1 MTAYNGV
8 VTFKGCSKISVYLD
22 NYKNMAQA
30 KERGKNKQLV
40 INMTASLV
48 AFIVGL
54 GVRFLLT
61 PYIVE
66 SLGAEAYGFIGLSM
80 NILSY
85 TSLVTIALNSMSSR
99 FITIS
104 YVERNFKK
112 TNQYFSSVFYSNL
125 ILAVLIL
132 ILGLVLV
139 LFLEEVVK
147 IPSYLVVDVKVLF
160 LLLLINST
168 ITLIMEV
175 WRVAIFVKNRLDLSN
190 IRNIVGHILNASVL
204 LFLFSFF
211 SPHIW
216 YMGIAGII
224 LGIYTSIANY
234 RIGKEIAP
242 ELSIKKT
249 YFDISKVFELIKAGS
264 WNVLNMLGEI
274 LGQDLD
280 LVIANICIGAAAMG
294 IFSITRNIPF
304 MILGLFQM
312 LAGTFAPILT
322 RLYAE
327 KKNEELL
334 AELKKTIRILGFFT
348 TFPLA
353 SLFLLGED
361 FYRLW
366 LPSQDA
372 SLLQNLTIIGGL
384 ISMVFAMPLE
394 ALWNIFTI
402 TNKLKYST
410 YVVLANNVLVFL
422 TVLCSMFIVE
432 EATVKLF
439 ILAGARVFWGSLRA
453 LIFLPLYGAYCLGV
467 SKTTFYPPILKSVLS
482 LIIVLVV
489 GEFIVSIS
497 QTNTWIWFIFNV
509 FVICLLTAVM
519 NCFIV
524 LERQDIQYL
533 KVKLLKL

>member
-1 MTAYNGV
+1 MKQV
-8 VTFKGCSKISVYLD
+8 R
-22 NYKNMAQA
+22 
-30 KERGKNKQLV
+30 ERGKNKQLI
-40 INMTASLV
+40 INMTASFV

-85 TSLVTIALNSMSSR
+85 TSLITIALNSMSGR

-104 YVERNFKK
+104 YVEKNFKK

-125 ILAVLIL
+125 ILAAIIMVLGLIL
-132 ILGLVLV
+132 M
-139 LFLEEVVK
+139 LFLEDVVK
-147 IPSYLVVDVKVLF
+147 IPPYLVVDVKVLF
-160 LLLLINST
+160 VLLLINST
-168 ITLIMEV
+168 ITLVMEI
-175 WRVAIFVKNRLDLSN
+175 WRVSIFVKNRLDLSN
-190 IRNIVGHILNASVL
+190 IRNIIGHILNASVL
-204 LFLFSFF
+204 LFLFAFF

-234 RIGKEIAP
+234 RIGKNITP
-242 ELSIKKT
+242 ELSIKKS
-249 YFDISKVFELIKAGS
+249 YFDISKVYELTKAGA

-274 LGQDLD
+274 LGQGLD
-280 LVIANICIGAAAMG
+280 LIIANICIGTTAMG

-353 SLFLLGED
+353 CLFLLGED

-410 YVVLANNVLVFL
+410 YVVLANNILVFL
-422 TVLCSMFIVE
+422 TVLCSMFIIE
-432 EATVKLF
+432 DSTIKLF

-453 LIFLPLYGAYCLGV
+453 LIFLPLYGSYCLGI
-467 SKTTFYPPILKSVLS
+467 SKITFYPPILKSTLS
-482 LIIVLVV
+482 LIAVL
-489 GEFIVSIS
+489 GIGTFIVPIS
-497 QTNTWIWFIFNV
+497 PNNTWILLIFNAL
-509 FVICLLTAVM
+509 IRCILTAII
-519 NCFIV
+519 NCFII
-524 LERQDIQYL
+524 LKKQDIQYL
-533 KVKLLKL
+533 KIKLLKL

>member
-1 MTAYNGV
+1 M
-8 VTFKGCSKISVYLD
+8 L
-22 NYKNMAQA
+22 

-48 AFIVGL
+48 AFVVGL

-85 TSLVTIALNSMSSR
+85 TSLITIALNSMSGR

-104 YVERNFKK
+104 YVEKK
-112 TNQYFSSVFYSNL
+112 YKKANQYFSSVFYSNL
-125 ILAVLIL
+125 ILAVAIL
-132 ILGLVLV
+132 ILGLILI
-139 LFLEEVVK
+139 LFLEDVII
-147 IPSYLVVDVKVLF
+147 IPPYLVVDVKVLF

-168 ITLIMEV
+168 ITLVMEV
-175 WRVAIFVKNRLDLSN
+175 WRCAIFAKNRLDLSN

-211 SPHIW
+211 TPHIW
-216 YMGIAGII
+216 YMGVAGII

-234 RIGKEIAP
+234 RIGKVITP
-242 ELSIKKT
+242 ELSINKSF
-249 YFDISKVFELIKAGS
+249 FDIKKVYELIKAGS

-274 LGQDLD
+274 LGQGLD
-280 LVIANICIGAAAMG
+280 LIIANIFIGATAMG

-304 MILGLFQM
+304 MVLGLFQM

-327 KKNEELL
+327 KKEEELL

-353 SLFLLGED
+353 CLFLLGED
-361 FYRLW
+361 FYQLW
-366 LPSQDA
+366 LPSQNA
-372 SLLQNLTIIGGL
+372 SLLQNLTIFGGL

-410 YVVLANNVLVFL
+410 YVVLANNIMIFL
-422 TVLCSMFIVE
+422 TVFCSMFIVE
-432 EATVKLF
+432 DTNVKLF

-453 LIFLPLYGAYCLGV
+453 LIFLPLYGAHCLGV
-467 SKTTFYPPILKSVLS
+467 SKTTFYPPIMKSVLS
-482 LIIVLVV
+482 LLIVLGV
-489 GEFIVSIS
+489 GIFFVS
-497 QTNTWIWFIFNV
+497 V
-509 FVICLLTAVM
+509 FQITSWALLVLNAIIICVLTAITNSLVIL
-519 NCFIV
+519 NK
-524 LERQDIQYL
+524 QDIQYL
-533 KVKLLKL
+533 KLKLLKRKNETI